1 MKMKIRNIVPTVLA
15 LAVFFGCEPDH
26 RLDNLPD
33 SAVYFVDNVANNGVQ
48 EALLFDVQSEVEV
61 PVYVYCS
68 GNFGGTPDVSATVEG
83 EEYLAAYNE
92 ANGKSYQLLPV
103 DCYTM
108 TKTTDKVADRK
119 AKFAI
124 NFSVEKLL
132 ALSAKE
138 DYSDLDK
145 YVVALRLE
153 SNSLDVA
160 EVDGKSLGY
169 YIVHP
174 KVIIATM
181 NVSSTGF
188 NEKNEMYITLEL
200 PFDNFAE
207 LTYEVE
213 FGKTS
218 GLENRT
224 FTEKGNHLQAK
235 YILEALPEGTV
246 IENENVSSMAAGTN
260 KVEYKITLPSGWEKS
275 KSYNYAFEVK
285 NAVLNGRQ
293 ITINDSFDPYFTI
306 QSANEKVK
314 LINTANDY
322 NDNVFTEEQMQHYG
336 KTLTEYGLQMYQ
348 TRAEWVWDPQTS
360 ENEYFDRFYNG
371 NGFGWQSHW
380 SGGGY
385 GSTGQ
390 VPVYVHIDMKK
401 KQPVCGLEWWRRGD
415 QFVGDTKKI
424 EIYAFDDCTYTH
436 KGGDLTTYSYTNIT
450 YLGSLDFGPAA
461 DDINVGATTFDQ
473 IETQHLMLLIVESTR
488 SNACDCAEC
497 VIWY

>member
-1 MKMKIRNIVPTVLA
+1 MKIRNIIPTVILA
-15 LAVFFGCEPDH
+15 SAALCSCEPDH

-33 SAVYFVDNVANNGVQ
+33 SAVYFVDNLVNNGVQ
-48 EALLFDVQSEVEV
+48 EAQLFDVQTNVEF

-83 EEYLAAYNE
+83 EDFVASYNKE
-92 ANGKSYQLLPV
+92 SGKDYQLLPA

-108 TKTTDKVADRK
+108 TQTTDKVANRK
-119 AKFAI
+119 AKFII
-124 NFSVEKLL
+124 NFNVEKLIT
-132 ALSAKE
+132 LSTKE
-138 DYSDLDK
+138 DYSDLAK

-153 SNSLDVA
+153 SSSMDVA
-160 EVDGKSLGY
+160 AVDGKSLGY

-174 KVIIATM
+174 KVSIATM
-181 NVSSTGF
+181 NASTTGF
-188 NEKNEMYITLEL
+188 NEKNEMYLTLEL

-207 LTYEVE
+207 LTYEVA
-213 FGKTS
+213 FGKTE

-224 FTEKGNHLQAK
+224 FTVKGNALQAK
-235 YILEALPEGTV
+235 YILESLPEGTV
-246 IENENVSSMAAGTN
+246 ISNENVSSMPAGTN

-285 NAVLNGRQ
+285 NAFLNGRQ
-293 ITINDSFDPYFTI
+293 ITINGSFDPYFTI
-306 QSANEKVK
+306 ESANEKVK

-322 NDNVFTEEQMQHYG
+322 NDNVFTQEQLQYYG
-336 KTLTEYGLQMYQ
+336 KTLKEYGLEMYQ
-348 TRAEWVWDPQTS
+348 TRAEWIWDPQTS
-360 ENEYFDRFYNG
+360 QDEYFDRFYNS

-380 SGGGY
+380 SGSGY
-385 GSTGQ
+385 GNTSQ
-390 VPVYVHIDMKK
+390 IPVYVHIDMKK

-424 EIYAFDDCTYTH
+424 EIYAFDNCTYTH

-450 YLGSLDFGPAA
+450 YLGSLDFGPAS

-488 SNACDCAEC
+488 SNAADCAEC